1 MTQADYHR
9 ACAAY
14 QRAIAEQEERMA
26 DWCEAI
32 EARGDIA
39 AAIQA
44 YNAAVD
50 AVKASLVPVHAHHA
64 AVGGAE

>member
-14 QRAIAEQEERMA
+14 HRAVAQQDERMA

-39 AAIQA
+39 AAE
-44 YNAAVD
+44 AAWDKATQDV
-50 AVKASLVPVHAHHA
+50 AASLVPVHAHHA
-64 AVGGAE
+64 AVGGAS